1 MDPPQARLPLRPRRG
16 AQPAEPGRRRRTPLK
31 RWDAGP
37 PRPEMSSQSHPRPRP
52 LAPPPDP
59 PALRSSK
66 LNWGDKELAA
76 GGRRGFSSGRREGSL
91 RGEIG
96 PPTAAAW
103 ATPPQARRAA
113 LPWCVSA
120 HERKQTSGTQRGEER
135 DRLGQGRVPQLLT
148 APAASTL
155 GTWEKLTWP
164 ELRPT
169 ARPTT

>member
-1 MDPPQARLPLRPRRG
+1 
-16 AQPAEPGRRRRTPLK
+16 
-31 RWDAGP
+31 
-37 PRPEMSSQSHPRPRP
+37 MSSQSHPRPRP
-52 LAPPPDP
+52 LAPPPGP

-66 LNWGDKELAA
+66 LSWGDKELVA

-91 RGEIG
+91 GEIG